1 MPPTRKTRPG
11 AGPRRKK
18 AASPPH
24 TRSGKAY
31 AAARPSSKKLV
42 KAAAKKKPPPAKAAT
57 PARTPAAARSRV
69 STSPRPGGARRKAGK
84 IADVSP
90 SKTRSGKVYT
100 SRKPVKRSP
109 VSPKKSPKK
118 SPAEPLGKRKKRR
131 EDDTQEKPEKKKLK
145 RHNLHDAREIFG
157 LILKADEALA
167 KPSSSVWNDAT
178 FAAKEMQRVIDDV
191 FGKPVHED
199 EDSGGASDSGARLDA
214 WQAAAAVPLLRRRGE
229 LVIAPTGS
237 GKTFVIANMVAMF
250 LRKHVAGDILPN
262 APDVSRII
270 LAVRSGKA
278 QTESFDEICNSEVFR
293 LALGTP
299 RVSPDASS
307 SAYVKKGEIST
318 RHPVSI
324 VSFAQLGNWF
334 GRVNKAQLAGTL
346 VILDEVHELANPKEA
361 AGAWR
366 KSIDALN
373 DVLDERATQPY
384 NQQFGFVGLTAT
396 PPTDNPQAMAR
407 LLTWFAPPGLKHPFN
422 AAELSTKSDAAPPIP
437 PPKPEDLKRCDKT
450 ASAETAPMPLQRLLG
465 YNMFVYTVERN
476 TNRFA
481 MWSTS
486 EPMIMLVQ
494 LDDAALGIEGRKTGW
509 TEAALKHHIRVKKLG
524 KAYADATYR
533 LLKEDVK
540 KTLVFLDGNKAVETY
555 VIEMKRRLSGA
566 TVIQL
571 TDKSLKRD
579 IDAAKEDFDTGGSD
593 TVLVATVKTFGTG
606 ISFQSNDASKRVG
619 MGARRIIYTPA
630 SSAGKLVQTEGRAV
644 RRGTHSGME
653 KSEREV
659 DRIIL
664 LPVSG
669 SLQGAVHPTV
679 MAGVETALKAGK
691 VEDPVTGELVPVD
704 TERGEMLLEQLKAVE
719 RVKAQI
725 GSPGG
730 QRDSPAYRD
739 AMENARRMH
748 RYKQETNVVERL
760 YNRFYEPEKRP
771 VLISLSKYESVVD
784 AAESLRGRKN
794 RERLKKAGALE
805 ARGDQVRLGVGAASR
820 TCEGVMLAQNL
831 IGRWASES
839 VLSAMFWASAGAL
852 ALWSWRPLS
861 LEKASAPGPTSMA
874 TSLAQDAVEYMKRV
888 WEASKKQDKGE
899 EATVVEEPRDEADAN
914 GKTLVKKKKAAP
926 KGAPAQ
932 KKSPAKA
939 LAAPAKKA
947 PAKKKRLVKG
957 APERVEPKSIS
968 TKRVPAKKRLVKGAP
983 ERVKRARFTDDTH
996 SPKPS
1001 REKLHKQ
1008 ARQMKN
1014 APSAKKAPQ
1023 KVPAKASAKEA
1034 PPAKSKKAGAT
1045 RS

>member
-1 MPPTRKTRPG
+1 MNK
-11 AGPRRKK
+11 
-18 AASPPH
+18 
-24 TRSGKAY
+24 
-31 AAARPSSKKLV
+31 
-42 KAAAKKKPPPAKAAT
+42 
-57 PARTPAAARSRV
+57 
-69 STSPRPGGARRKAGK
+69 
-84 IADVSP
+84 
-90 SKTRSGKVYT
+90 
-100 SRKPVKRSP
+100 
-109 VSPKKSPKK
+109 
-118 SPAEPLGKRKKRR
+118 
-131 EDDTQEKPEKKKLK
+131 
-145 RHNLHDAREIFG
+145 
-157 LILKADEALA
+157 
-167 KPSSSVWNDAT
+167 
-178 FAAKEMQRVIDDV
+178 
-191 FGKPVHED
+191 D
-199 EDSGGASDSGARLDA
+199 EDAGGASDAGARLDA

-250 LRKHVAGDILPN
+250 LRKHIAGDILPN

-278 QTESFDEICNSEVFR
+278 QTESFDEICNSEVYR

-334 GRVNKAQLAGTL
+334 GRVSNAQLSGTL

-366 KSIDALN
+366 KSVDDLN
-373 DVLDERATQPY
+373 DVLDERSTQPY
-384 NQQFGFVGLTAT
+384 DQQFAFVGLTAT
-396 PPTDNPQAMAR
+396 PPTDNPEAMAR
-407 LLTWFAPPGLKHPFN
+407 LLSWFAPPGLKHPFK
-422 AAELSTKSDAAPPIP
+422 AAELSSMQSDAVPPIP
-437 PPKPEDLKRCDKT
+437 PPKAEDLKRCDKT
-450 ASAETAPMPLQRLLG
+450 ASAETAPMPLERLLG

-481 MWSTS
+481 TWSTS

-494 LDDAALGIEGRKTGW
+494 LDDAALGIEGRKKGW

-555 VIEMKRRLSGA
+555 VSEMRRRLPGA

-571 TDKSLKRD
+571 TDESLKRD
-579 IDAAKEDFDTGGSD
+579 IDAAKENFDQGGSN

-748 RYKQETNVVERL
+748 RYEQETNVVERL

-771 VLISLSKYESVVD
+771 VMISLSKYESVVD

-805 ARGDQVRLGVGAASR
+805 ARGDQVRLAVGAASR

-874 TSLAQDAVEYMKRV
+874 ETAVASTFAKTTGLAQDAVEYVKRV
-888 WEASKKQDKGE
+888 WEASKKQDRGE
-899 EATVVEEPRDEADAN
+899 EATVVEEP
-914 GKTLVKKKKAAP
+914 
-926 KGAPAQ
+926 

-939 LAAPAKKA
+939 PAAPAKKA

-957 APERVEPKSIS
+957 APERVKSNAPAKKKRLVKGAPERVNPNAPAKQKRLVKGAPERIEPKAPAKKSTS
-968 TKRVPAKKRLVKGAP
+968 TKKAPAKKRLVKGAP

-1008 ARQMKN
+1008 ARQMGN

-1034 PPAKSKKAGAT
+1034 PPPAKSKKAGAT
-1045 RS
+1045 RSQQKVRRRNGLD

>member
-1 MPPTRKTRPG
+1 MKRSPG
-11 AGPRRKK
+11 
-18 AASPPH
+18 
-24 TRSGKAY
+24 
-31 AAARPSSKKLV
+31 SSKK
-42 KAAAKKKPPPAKAAT
+42 
-57 PARTPAAARSRV
+57 S
-69 STSPRPGGARRKAGK
+69 
-84 IADVSP
+84 VSP
-90 SKTRSGKVYT
+90 
-100 SRKPVKRSP
+100 
-109 VSPKKSPKK
+109 PKKSP
-118 SPAEPLGKRKKRR
+118 PAEPPLGKRKKR
-131 EDDTQEKPEKKKLK
+131 EDPPEKPVKKHK

-167 KPSSSVWNDAT
+167 KPSSSVWDDAT
-178 FAAKEMQRVIDDV
+178 FAAKEMQRVIDAV

-199 EDSGGASDSGARLDA
+199 EDQGGASDAGARLDA

-250 LRKHVAGDILPN
+250 LRKYVAGDILPN

-307 SAYVKKGEIST
+307 SSYVKKGEIST

-334 GRVNKAQLAGTL
+334 GRVNKGQLASSL

-366 KSIDALN
+366 KSVDDLN

-384 NQQFGFVGLTAT
+384 DQQFGFVGLTAT

-422 AAELSTKSDAAPPIP
+422 AAELSMKSDAVPPIP
-437 PPKPEDLKRCDKT
+437 PPKPEDLSRCDKT

-481 MWSTS
+481 TWSTS
-486 EPMIMLVQ
+486 EPMIVLVQ
-494 LDDAALGIEGRKTGW
+494 LDNAALGIEGRKNGW

-555 VIEMKRRLSGA
+555 VTEMRRRLPGA

-571 TDKSLKRD
+571 TDESLKRD
-579 IDAAKEDFDTGGSD
+579 IDAAKEDFDTGGSN

-748 RYKQETNVVERL
+748 RYEQETNVVERL

-771 VLISLSKYESVVD
+771 VMISLSKYESVVD
-784 AAESLRGRKN
+784 AAESLRGKKN

-805 ARGDQVRLGVGAASR
+805 ARGDQVRLAVGAASR

-874 TSLAQDAVEYMKRV
+874 ETAVASTFAKTTGLAQDAVEYVKRV
-888 WEASKKQDKGE
+888 WEASKKQDRGE
-899 EATVVEEPRDEADAN
+899 EATVDEEPSDEADAN
-914 GKTLVKKKKAAP
+914 GKALVKKKKAAP
-926 KGAPAQ
+926 KGAPAR

-939 LAAPAKKA
+939 AAKKSTSAKRAPAKKRLGAPERVEPKAAAKKKA
-947 PAKKKRLVKG
+947 PAKKSLVKG
-957 APERVEPKSIS
+957 APERV
-968 TKRVPAKKRLVKGAP
+968 KRA
-983 ERVKRARFTDDTH
+983 RVKRARFTDDTH

-1008 ARQMKN
+1008 ARQMSN

-1023 KVPAKASAKEA
+1023 KVPAKASAKKA
-1034 PPAKSKKAGAT
+1034 PPPAKSKKAGAT